1 MTRRLPLA
9 ALCTSLSTL
18 TSLVH
23 STPCWADDGAVA
35 ADTTANFGEVATQ
48 SGGTQPTV
56 TQPAGTQPLG
66 TQATPAEDAPPIVT
80 QPVPPLKLLGPGL
93 LPHHYDAA
101 GYPESPEGLLIVELD
116 PTAGPITMVMGQKPH
131 YLEAQF
137 VNVQRDGVWLARKGP
152 VVDVLPNGGSYEI
165 PYGYGA
171 VKRSLSA
178 VTLVEAQMQ
187 PHISDNQKSYEVFPL
202 QDWYLG
208 ATLSLVG
215 LRADLRY
222 VEKERYVGFAQV
234 GLNLAGLAGAKFNRT
249 FGAFAVPVVLGGGI
263 RYPSLLSIVGSNWTT
278 GAELILG
285 LGSVDKDLDT
295 ADAIAL
301 PGLFH
306 EVEWT
311 FDRQVEVTDY
321 RTDPR
326 PYNYGVHSLFAK
338 IGAYPDFLGG
348 ATKSLLFDLHIG
360 YRYNFKGPDIPHH
373 QFKET
378 RTTFASERYVQ
389 RKLEE
394 ERRRQELENLRQ
406 QRQLDP
412 NAPNYPAPGT
422 IAPVAPTQPAPGT
435 APILPAQPAGSL

>member
-1 MTRRLPLA
+1 MTRRLSLA
-9 ALCTSLSTL
+9 AVYTALSTL
-18 TSLVH
+18 TSMVCAL
-23 STPCWADDGAVA
+23 PCWAQESGYPGGANVGPAPSQPNTPLSSAPVSAPLAAAA
-35 ADTTANFGEVATQ
+35 ADEE
-48 SGGTQPTV
+48 P
-56 TQPAGTQPLG
+56 
-66 TQATPAEDAPPIVT
+66 PPIVT
-80 QPVPPLKLLGPGL
+80 QPVAPTKLVGPGL
-93 LPHHYDAA
+93 LPHHYDAL
-101 GYPESPEGLLIVELD
+101 GYPESNEGLLIVELD
-116 PTAGPITMVMGQKPH
+116 PTAGPITMVMGQRPH

-137 VNVQRDGVWLARKGP
+137 LNVQRDGVWLARKGA
-152 VVDVLPNGGSYEI
+152 VVDVLPNGSSYEI

-171 VKRSLSA
+171 VKRSSSA
-178 VTLVEAQMQ
+178 ITLVEAQMQ

-222 VEKERYVGFAQV
+222 VEKERYVGFAQA
-234 GLNLAGLAGAKFNRT
+234 GINLAGLAGAKFNRT
-249 FGAFAVPVVLGGGI
+249 YGAFAVPIVLGGGI
-263 RYPSLLSIVGSNWTT
+263 RYPSLLSVVGTNWTT
-278 GAELILG
+278 GAEIILG

-311 FDRQVEVTDY
+311 FDRQVNVTDY

-326 PYNYGVHSLFAK
+326 PYNYGVHSLYAK

-348 ATKSLLFDLHIG
+348 ATESLLFDLHIG

-394 ERRRQELENLRQ
+394 ERRRQELEQLRQ

-412 NAPNYPAPGT
+412 NAPAYPAPGT
-422 IAPVAPTQPAPGT
+422 TAPIGPTEPAPGT
-435 APILPAQPAGSL
+435 APILPIPPATPAQ